1 MSHRVL
7 IIHPHPGTRERIAKL
22 LAPVEVDVR
31 CAGDFRAAVEA
42 HFEEPAHLVITPDID
57 VPEQKH
63 GVVSGVRKASAR
75 LATIVLVPEI
85 PDEGACPKAARLL
98 TGPQMYL
105 PWPSQADDLP
115 AVVRSML
122 FTANVLGVP
131 ADTASL
137 RQQKATQV
145 LRETLEAFRATG
157 GNLAKTGELL
167 GLTAT
172 AVRYRMRKLGYFSR
186 QDS

>member
-7 IIHPHPGTRERIAKL
+7 IIHPDTENREQIAKL
-22 LAPVEVDVR
+22 LAPVEVDVQ
-31 CAGDFRAAVEA
+31 CAQDFRAAVQT
-42 HFEEPAHLVITPDID
+42 HLEEPVHLVITPDVD
-57 VPEQKH
+57 VPEDKH

-75 LATIVLVPEI
+75 LATIVLVPQI
-85 PDEGACPKAARLL
+85 PEEGACPKAARLL

-105 PWPSQADDLP
+105 PWPSQAGDLP

-122 FTANVLGVP
+122 FTVTVLDVP

-145 LRETLEAFRATG
+145 LRETLDAFRATG
-157 GNLAKTGELL
+157 GNLAQTGELL

-172 AVRYRMRKLGYFSR
+172 AVRYRLRKVGYFADR
-186 QDS
+186 EQ